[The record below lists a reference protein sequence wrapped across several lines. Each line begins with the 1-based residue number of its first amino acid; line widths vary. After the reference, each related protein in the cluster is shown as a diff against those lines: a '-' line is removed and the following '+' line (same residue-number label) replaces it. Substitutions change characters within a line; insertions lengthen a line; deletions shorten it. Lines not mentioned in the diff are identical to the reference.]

1 MATQVQ
7 LRRGTATENDA
18 FTGAQGELSYD
29 TTNKRLRIHDGATA
43 GGFEIKTENAGG
55 DVLFANGEKA
65 IFGTGGASSQLQ
77 IYSDGSN
84 SYIDDAGA
92 GTLYIRGSRVIFDK
106 YTGETMVDMVPD
118 GAVNLFYNN
127 VNVFQTAASGVN
139 VVGTVTADGLTVDG
153 SLGDFQVNTGGNQ
166 LSMTYNGNNY
176 INTTGDGAV
185 LNFRM
190 TSAYTQAMKINAN
203 NDISFYEDTGTTPK
217 FFWDAS
223 AESLGI
229 GTSSPFF
236 TTAGRTSL
244 SVNGASSSIL
254 AFGKGGS
261 SENYILAD
269 SGGLTIA
276 NTSATLPTTFFNNA
290 SNSMVI
296 DSSGNVLVGTTD
308 SAPGAGDT
316 NTGVSFRAGGD
327 AFFSKASSYAARFNR
342 NTNDG
347 DVVTF
352 AKGGT
357 TVGSISTR
365 GGDTVIASTS
375 QGVRFYDANNTLLPT
390 DEVGAGLDDTI
401 SLGQLDGRWK
411 DLFLS
416 GGVVFGDAG
425 GSGTSTSNSLDSYEE
440 GTWTPTLTTD
450 GTDFTSV
457 TYDAGVSGTYTKVG
471 RVVTVDGFMRTD
483 AITKGSAS
491 GSVQIGGLPFA
502 SSPPS
507 VGNVGGTIGWLVNS
521 PTNCQTSGAKLY
533 LTYGANSVDFIAV
546 TDVATAV
553 NDNEVR
559 FSITY
564 QTT

>member
-1 MATQVQ
+1 MGQT
-7 LRRGTATENDA
+7 TASSNA
-18 FTGAQGELSYD
+18 TGAS
-29 TTNKRLRIHDGATA
+29 LRADGRNFYCADGNYSA
-43 GGFEIKTENAGG
+43 HFNRK
-55 DVLFANGEKA
+55 
-65 IFGTGGASSQLQ
+65 S
-77 IYSDGSN
+77 SDG
-84 SYIDDAGA
+84 
-92 GTLYIRGSRVIFDK
+92 
-106 YTGETMVDMVPD
+106 P
-118 GAVNLFYNN
+118 
-127 VNVFQTAASGVN
+127 
-139 VVGTVTADGLTVDG
+139 
-153 SLGDFQVNTGGNQ
+153 
-166 LSMTYNGNNY
+166 
-176 INTTGDGAV
+176 
-185 LNFRM
+185 
-190 TSAYTQAMKINAN
+190 
-203 NDISFYEDTGTTPK
+203 
-217 FFWDAS
+217 
-223 AESLGI
+223 
-229 GTSSPFF
+229 
-236 TTAGRTSL
+236 
-244 SVNGASSSIL
+244 
-254 AFGKGGS
+254 
-261 SENYILAD
+261 
-269 SGGLTIA
+269 IA
-276 NTSATLPTTFFNNA
+276 H
-290 SNSMVI
+290 
-296 DSSGNVLVGTTD
+296 
-308 SAPGAGDT
+308 
-316 NTGVSFRAGGD
+316 
-327 AFFSKASSYAARFNR
+327 
-342 NTNDG
+342 
-347 DVVTF
+347 F
-352 AKGGT
+352 AKDDT
-357 TVGSISTR
+357 IVGSISTR